1 MKNSFWLFGTHLTI
15 IESEENTDS
24 RYDLIEGRFP
34 PGSETPL
41 HVHSRYS
48 ETVYVLEG
56 QVTVYT
62 PGETNVLSTGDTY
75 HIPKN
80 TPHTIANSSKTEP
93 FRALA
98 VASPSGFAK
107 LIRAVGF
114 EGSVNDTPSEK
125 FHDMELALRVLEEI
139 GDTNIGPPGARP

>member
-1 MKNSFWLFGTHLTI
+1 MKNSFWLFGSNLSI

-24 RYDLIEGRFP
+24 NYDLIEGFFP

-48 ETVYVLEG
+48 ETLYVLEG
-56 QVTVYT
+56 EVTIYT
-62 PGETNVLSTGDTY
+62 PGKTNVLSPGNSH
-75 HIPKN
+75 HIPMN
-80 TPHTIANSSKTEP
+80 TPHTIVNNSKTEP

-98 VASPSGFAK
+98 IASPSGFAK
-107 LIRAVGF
+107 FIRTVGIQ
-114 EGSVNDTPSEK
+114 GSVNEAPPEK
-125 FHDMELALRVLEEI
+125 ANDMELALKVLEEI